1 VLQRRRW
8 ARFAPGAR
16 SAWSV
21 PGIRCK
27 ELTRAS
33 QLDWP
38 EWMSNVNLKA
48 GYDTGG
54 LSLSSDPRFAAAS
67 PCQTTVARDNGAK
80 VAFGMLC
87 IFTFALFAR
96 PEDLLPTLGA
106 LHLMLVCATCASV
119 AYLGALMLGHTR
131 VRWSTELSIVLC
143 LTAWFALGVPFA
155 FWRGG
160 SFTVLSQTW
169 LRTVLIFFL
178 LTQTLVTVSRIR
190 KIIWA
195 VLLSELIVSC
205 ASIMQQA
212 NPELREGGRLS
223 GVNMVF
229 LGWNYFGITVSLTL
243 PFLAFVYVSSRRS
256 FLRTSLLLAIAGS
269 TVWMLLL
276 TASRGGFLNMIVSMI
291 LTWWLLLRRSLRGR
305 VVGVLCAIC
314 LAIAVA
320 TAPDVFWLRFR
331 TIWDDSSSAVNQTAA
346 SAEESAKG
354 RGFLLAQSIKYSLHN
369 PIFGVGLGNF
379 PEYNAAQLHRSDAWF
394 ETHNTFTELSSEAGI
409 PALALFLA
417 LLFTLLRKMKV
428 LIVKLS
434 ADPANE
440 ELCLLVKAAL
450 VSTLSF
456 AFSGFFAHLA
466 YEYLFYY
473 VAGIAVALGTI
484 AVRTVPIKQGHI
496 EPIARFES
504 VALARIPKCR

>member
-1 VLQRRRW
+1 
-8 ARFAPGAR
+8 
-16 SAWSV
+16 
-21 PGIRCK
+21 
-27 ELTRAS
+27 
-33 QLDWP
+33 
-38 EWMSNVNLKA
+38 MSSFNLKRLIA
-48 GYDTGG
+48 HQGVVN
-54 LSLSSDPRFAAAS
+54 SRFAAES
-67 PCQTTVARDNGAK
+67 PRRTTTVQDNRASL
-80 VAFGMLC
+80 AFGMLW

-96 PEDLLPTLGA
+96 PEDLLPALGA
-106 LHLMLVCATCASV
+106 LHVMLVCATCASV
-119 AYLGALMLGHTR
+119 AYVGALVLGHTR
-131 VRWSTELSIVLC
+131 VRWSTELSMVLC

-205 ASIMQQA
+205 ASIVQQA
-212 NPELREGGRLS
+212 NPELQEGGRLS

-243 PFLAFVYVSSRRS
+243 PFLAFVYVSSKRS
-256 FLRTSLLLAIAGS
+256 ALRTSLLLAIAGS

-276 TASRGGFLNMIVSMI
+276 TASRGGFLNMLFSMM
-291 LTWWLLLRRSLRGR
+291 LTWWFVLRGSLRGR
-305 VVGVLCAIC
+305 VVGVLCAVC

-320 TAPDVFWLRFR
+320 TAPDVFWLRLR
-331 TIWDDSSSAVNQTAA
+331 TIWDNSSSTANQMAE
-346 SAEESAKG
+346 SAEESTKG
-354 RGFLLAQSIKYSLHN
+354 RGFLLAQSIKYSLQN

-379 PEYNAAQLHRSDAWF
+379 PEYNAAELHRSDAWF

-417 LLFTLLRKMKV
+417 LLFTLLRKMKA

-440 ELCLLVKAAL
+440 ELCLLVKAAF

-456 AFSGFFAHLA
+456 AFAGFFAHLA

-484 AVRTVPIKQGHI
+484 AGRTIPVRQERI
-496 EPIARFES
+496 EPIARFAS
-504 VALARIPKCR
+504 FALARTPKCP